1 MRLAATT
8 STPRITS
15 TRAPLITVAGS
26 RAVMAVATLAA
37 GIIDSCSAKTTE
49 LCYYSVVMT
58 LSVDVPGNLDQ
69 ATLDDLDKAVREFVA
84 VRLYREGRIS
94 HGQFAKFLGVG
105 RGVVDEILGRH
116 GVVDMTKEELK
127 GEFDSIRQMGA

>member
-1 MRLAATT
+1 
-8 STPRITS
+8 
-15 TRAPLITVAGS
+15 
-26 RAVMAVATLAA
+26 
-37 GIIDSCSAKTTE
+37 
-49 LCYYSVVMT
+49 MT

-105 RGVVDEILGRH
+105 RGEVDEILGRH
-116 GVVDMTKEELK
+116 GVVDMTKEELR